1 MKRNTIKK
9 LACSAIAGGMLLTCA
24 ASVSAFA
31 ASDEATAYVFIRD
44 VDNKFIYE
52 GEANDKTNTIAVKG
66 DSDSKREENGTV
78 TTEKITED
86 KKGVTVSLDL
96 GSNTITPT
104 DFALKLDGAEHAKN
118 VKISDVK
125 LKLDGKEVE
134 LSAEPKADVKDDE
147 ITLFIYRSSGDNL
160 FEGSRD
166 TNQFSKADITFT
178 VENWYTDT
186 EEASA
191 EMIKPTEAEDET
203 VGTIKPVEKAQDE
216 TVGTIKPVEDTVDPV
231 KTGDP
236 GLFGVI
242 SVMSTAVFAVAV
254 SRKKK

>member
-147 ITLFIYRSSGDNL
+147 ITLFIYRSSGDNIRDML
-160 FEGSRD
+160 ISGNGKYIYSATSAGLIRTDLETWGS
-166 TNQFSKADITFT
+166 
-178 VENWYTDT
+178 
-186 EEASA
+186 EAIIAIPKSH
-191 EMIKPTEAEDET
+191 MYSN
-203 VGTIKPVEKAQDE
+203 
-216 TVGTIKPVEDTVDPV
+216 
-231 KTGDP
+231 
-236 GLFGVI
+236 LLL
-242 SVMSTAVFAVAV
+242 
-254 SRKKK
+254 